1 MEDPGVNLADL
12 TPEEREAYELKLQ
25 LQEKRQ
31 EVRDTSL
38 FDEAQT
44 AEHVNVKIRRRRDL
58 KGHLTKV
65 WVKYLL

>member
-25 LQEKRQ
+25 LQELREAKC
-31 EVRDTSL
+31 DSSL
-38 FDEAQT
+38 FEKAEDAQPVT
-44 AEHVNVKIRRRRDL
+44 VKIRRRRDL

-65 WVKYLL
+65 